1 MSAPRWGLVFLV
13 ACTLAW
19 PSVSV
24 AQVPPGAAQLPP
36 GAAVLVLPFENPGQ
50 EPRLAWLREGAAVL
64 MTDLLAASGER
75 VIGREE
81 RRRAFARLQWPA
93 SAALSRASSIRVGHA
108 VGASVIVIGT
118 LEVNGGQLVARG
130 RVVRLDAGRWLP
142 EVQASGVLGDT
153 FGIFSRLA
161 HLVRGIGAAPPA
173 VPTDR
178 LPPSTQVFEL
188 YIKGLIAETPATAI
202 ALLEQALKAAPQ
214 FDPARLAI
222 WDLRTEASEYQRAL
236 EALTGI
242 RAEGRY
248 AREARFRRS
257 LSLMS
262 LTRFDEALQ
271 TLRAMQSEERSA
283 AVANAIGVAELRR
296 TATPQPGRAT
306 YYFSQASE
314 IDPADGDLF
323 FNLGYAYWLD
333 RDPGAAIYWLREA
346 VRRNPADDDAHFIL
360 GAALQQTGAVAEAAR
375 ERELATRLSSKYGEW
390 ESRAVAGD
398 QVPRGLERLNKELMP
413 LTPRID
419 TILSVAGQ
427 RDYDTLAAF
436 HLDAGRRAYQREADR
451 EAIQELRRALYLS
464 PYLAEAHLLMGRLH
478 LRRGRPDEAVEAL
491 KIALWSDE
499 TVVAH
504 LALAEAYLEMQD
516 TTLARQEVDRALA
529 LDPQSVDAR
538 ALKAKIGGSPW

>member
-1 MSAPRWGLVFLV
+1 MSAPRWVLVFLV

-24 AQVPPGAAQLPP
+24 AQVPP

-173 VPTDR
+173 VPTDG

-222 WDLRTEASEYQRAL
+222 WDLRTDASEYQRAL

-283 AVANAIGVAELRR
+283 SVANAIGVAELRR

-346 VRRNPADDDAHFIL
+346 VRRNSADGDAHFIL

-398 QVPRGLERLNKELMP
+398 QVPRGLERLNEELMP

-427 RDYDTLAAF
+427 RDHDTLAVF
-436 HLDAGRRAYQREADR
+436 HLAAGRRAYQREADR

-499 TVVAH
+499 TVAAH

-516 TTLARQEVDRALA
+516 TALARQEVDRALA

-538 ALKAKIGGSPW
+538 TLKAKIGRSPW

>member
-1 MSAPRWGLVFLV
+1 MSAPRWVLVFLV

-24 AQVPPGAAQLPP
+24 AQVPP

-222 WDLRTEASEYQRAL
+222 WDLRTDASEYQRAL

-283 AVANAIGVAELRR
+283 SVANAIGVAELRR

-346 VRRNPADDDAHFIL
+346 VRRNSADGDAHFIL

-398 QVPRGLERLNKELMP
+398 QVPRGLERLNEELMP

-427 RDYDTLAAF
+427 RDHDTLAVF
-436 HLDAGRRAYQREADR
+436 HLAAGRRAYQREADR

-499 TVVAH
+499 TVAAH

-516 TTLARQEVDRALA
+516 TALARQEVDRALA

-538 ALKAKIGGSPW
+538 TLKAKIGRSPW

>member
-1 MSAPRWGLVFLV
+1 MSAPRWVLVFLV

-24 AQVPPGAAQLPP
+24 AQVPP

-81 RRRAFARLQWPA
+81 RRRAFARLQWTA

-142 EVQASGVLGDT
+142 EVQASGALGDA

-173 VPTDR
+173 VPTER
-178 LPPSTQVFEL
+178 LPPSMQVFEL

-222 WDLRTEASEYQRAL
+222 WDLRTDASEYQRAL

-283 AVANAIGVAELRR
+283 SVANAIGVAELRR

-346 VRRNPADDDAHFIL
+346 VRRNSADGDAHFIL

-398 QVPRGLERLNKELMP
+398 QVPRGLERLNEELMP

-427 RDYDTLAAF
+427 RDHDTLAVF
-436 HLDAGRRAYQREADR
+436 HLAAGRRAYQREADR

-499 TVVAH
+499 TVAAH

-516 TTLARQEVDRALA
+516 TALARQEVDRALA

-538 ALKAKIGGSPW
+538 TLKAKIGRSPW

>member
-1 MSAPRWGLVFLV
+1 MSAPRWVLVFLV

-24 AQVPPGAAQLPP
+24 AQVPP

-81 RRRAFARLQWPA
+81 RRRAFDRLQWPA

-222 WDLRTEASEYQRAL
+222 WDLRTDASEYQRAL
-236 EALTGI
+236 DALTGI

-248 AREARFRRS
+248 AREARFCRS

-271 TLRAMQSEERSA
+271 TLRAMHSEERSA
-283 AVANAIGVAELRR
+283 SVANAIGVAELRR

-375 ERELATRLSSKYGEW
+375 ERELATRLSSKYGER

-427 RDYDTLAAF
+427 RDHDTLAAF

-538 ALKAKIGGSPW
+538 ALQAKIGGSPW